1 MFRSIRWSLQLWH
14 AGILG
19 LALASFGTALYI
31 GISRAQF
38 SRVDAELEGAA
49 RVFVNATMTPGA
61 LGPDFSRGPR
71 GGGGTSQAPP

>member
-31 GISRAQF
+31 GY
-38 SRVDAELEGAA
+38 DNGAN
-49 RVFVNATMTPGA
+49 VTTGNVSVTMSG
-61 LGPDFSRGPR
+61 GSPDFTNTFVKSN
-71 GGGGTSQAPP
+71 GGAVMVGI